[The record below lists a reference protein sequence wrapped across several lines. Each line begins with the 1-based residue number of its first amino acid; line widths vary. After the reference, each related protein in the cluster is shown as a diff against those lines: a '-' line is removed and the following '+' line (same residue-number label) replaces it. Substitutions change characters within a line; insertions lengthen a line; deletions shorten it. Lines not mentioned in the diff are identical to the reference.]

1 MNFLLDTHALL
12 WLFDDDDRLSE
23 NAKEIITNPDNKI
36 FISIASF
43 WEIAIKMSLSKLAL
57 DIPLEQLFDEC
68 EKVDI
73 NVLNINKKHLH
84 FLTKLPFV
92 HRDPF
97 DRLITCQAIVENCT
111 LVSADKT
118 LFQYD
123 IKIIK

>member
-97 DRLITCQAIVENCT
+97 DRLIICQAIVENCT